1 MKRNHLEMVV
11 HTTAMLFLIGWL
23 AGCAPVFSELQSA
36 RTVGKNRFEVTPAYS
51 AAYASFKDEDINGD
65 KVQSHIGVRANYGL
79 TSRLDI
85 GLRFERIWPTEA
97 ELDEG
102 VSIIGVSAKMA
113 LLENRV
119 AVSLPLGRGLGE
131 DSKES
136 WQLHPTLLLTL
147 PAVPDKVDITLAP
160 KYLLTFCEDCEDLF
174 AVNIGLALSNDLNK
188 WAIRPEYGLL
198 YNPGEKGHY
207 SQFSLGITFALGN

>member
-1 MKRNHLEMVV
+1 MKQNHIMAIIQ
-11 HTTAMLFLIGWL
+11 TAALFGIAFIL

-36 RTVGKNRFEVTPAYS
+36 RTVGKNRLELTPAYS
-51 AAYASFKDEDINGD
+51 AAYATVEEMKGE
-65 KVQSHIGVRANYGL
+65 KMQSHIGVRANYGL
-79 TSRLDI
+79 TSRFDV
-85 GLRFERIWPTEA
+85 GLRYERIWLTEEA
-97 ELDEG
+97 EADRG
-102 VSIIGVSAKMA
+102 ISIVGVSAKMA

-119 AVSLPLGRGLGE
+119 AVSLPLGRALGE
-131 DSKES
+131 DSKDS